1 MGKTPPDSAVM
12 LAAASIAIEFVTQ
25 AESWPV
31 FYEFLTAKGYNVP
44 GESIEA
50 EVELWGTRA
59 VSLLQQAV
67 DEAIDGYDPLP
78 TLLSLIHI

>member
-50 EVELWGTRA
+50 ERQRTAHMGKHLF
-59 VSLLQQAV
+59 
-67 DEAIDGYDPLP
+67 
-78 TLLSLIHI
+78 TLGVTVAMHAQHG